1 MKLTWNR
8 VMAVLLTVLLL
19 LLIAE
24 TAVSLVHQVSYHYQP
39 SCTYV
44 VLGSDPHPIVKAC
57 P

>member
-8 VMAVLLTVLLL
+8 MLTILLTVLLL